1 MAAIGVD
8 GGLGG
13 GIGEG
18 GGELEEEVEG
28 EEDGDVAEFDVF
40 ISGEAAAVALAE
52 VGV

>member
-1 MAAIGVD
+1 MATVGVD

-13 GIGEG
+13 AIGEG
-18 GGELEEEVEG
+18 GGKLEEEVEG

-40 ISGEAAAVALAE
+40 VSGEAAAVALTE